1 MSRRLAREELFKL
14 VFEGEIKEEN
24 TKDILESYLNREEI
38 LQNEN

>member
-24 TKDILESYLNREEI
+24 TK
-38 LQNEN
+38 ENIYKYAI